1 MHPRSPI
8 CRPCDFCLT
17 QNLKLITGNS
27 LTPARLAFEN
37 RQFLPSRAQSH
48 SRAPVTPLSPFFL
61 RPEQRATVVPQ
72 LPFSDL
78 SSTRPSRL
86 SADQAITYRM
96 EPQGEPLARPAA
108 IHKRNSACG
117 PGPSVRQS
125 LPGSIR
131 LCRHSQQRPFNHWPP
146 ISNPAISP
154 LLSRTTPPS
163 SRICNPPL
171 FLATLT
177 STIIPAARLVLPL
190 LRILL
195 NSLSPN
201 SARICNPAISPRPN
215 QSTPLLNRNSPSL
228 APRSPLPRP
237 PRATP

>member
-96 EPQGEPLARPAA
+96 EPQASRSLALPQSTRGTPHVGQDLQSGNLSQAQSDFAA
-108 IHKRNSACG
+108 IHNNV
-117 PGPSVRQS
+117 PSITGHRSQIRQS
-125 LPGSIR
+125 LRCSAGLRHRPAGSAILR
-131 LCRHSQQRPFNHWPP
+131 FFSPP
-146 ISNPAISP
+146 S
-154 LLSRTTPPS
+154 PPS
-163 SRICNPPL
+163 SFR
-171 FLATLT
+171 
-177 STIIPAARLVLPL
+177 RLG
-190 LRILL
+190 
-195 NSLSPN
+195 
-201 SARICNPAISPRPN
+201 
-215 QSTPLLNRNSPSL
+215 
-228 APRSPLPRP
+228 
-237 PRATP
+237 